1 MWGCSPQGRPSTAL
15 VAGMAP
21 LPAPMPRVRQRRRP
35 IRSRRYTLLE
45 AGDRIA
51 PIGSSALGALS
62 GSPHVLRRRDIGSDP
77 YLRDANESKRF
88 VQPSGRSIRSAR
100 RHRDRSMF
108 QQFADER
115 SSMASTSEVRV
126 HRKAIDVAYVAVE
139 RPADHAGEAIAI
151 PRTKPLQS
159 VLPDL
164 PRILVERRDVVEAYE
179 IRLDSICRTLD
190 VDDRLGDT
198 LSAEVD
204 RADHA
209 DSIASRSGGRCRS
222 AVRHALPGP
231 LTLRELVEID
241 HDSDDEHQGVHQRSG
256 GPADEEPKSYG
267 AAEVPNDRPR

>member
-1 MWGCSPQGRPSTAL
+1 
-15 VAGMAP
+15 
-21 LPAPMPRVRQRRRP
+21 
-35 IRSRRYTLLE
+35 
-45 AGDRIA
+45 
-51 PIGSSALGALS
+51 
-62 GSPHVLRRRDIGSDP
+62 
-77 YLRDANESKRF
+77 
-88 VQPSGRSIRSAR
+88 
-100 RHRDRSMF
+100 MF

-164 PRILVERRDVVEAYE
+164 PRVLVERRDVVEAYE
-179 IRLDSICRTLD
+179 IRPDSIRRTLG

-222 AVRHALPGP
+222 AARVKVRAGS
-231 LTLRELVEID
+231 RW
-241 HDSDDEHQGVHQRSG
+241 
-256 GPADEEPKSYG
+256 
-267 AAEVPNDRPR
+267 